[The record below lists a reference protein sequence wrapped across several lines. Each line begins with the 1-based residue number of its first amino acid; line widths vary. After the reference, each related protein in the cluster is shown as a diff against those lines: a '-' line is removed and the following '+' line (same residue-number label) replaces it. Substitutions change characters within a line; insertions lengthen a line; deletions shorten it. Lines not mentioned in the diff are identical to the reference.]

1 MGGRRSRQLG
11 SKPFD
16 PMHKCSLIS
25 EKEESRSFWTQGE
38 RCPTHI
44 ELIGLE
50 VENVTLILLYLLNF
64 L

>member
-1 MGGRRSRQLG
+1 MGGRRYRQLG
-11 SKPFD
+11 SKPFG
-16 PMHKCSLIS
+16 PMRKCPLIS
-25 EKEESRSFWTQGE
+25 DKKESRGFWTQGE
-38 RCPTHI
+38 RCPTYI